1 MKKIPLR
8 RCIGCFE
15 SKPKNELY
23 RIVKTAEGEIL
34 LDKTGKKNGRGAY
47 ICSNKECLER
57 AIKGKKLENIK
68 GQISPITQVIEGC
81 KFNPRCNFVMDKCK
95 IEKPEL
101 KNCNNSYCACFLFD
115 Q

>member
-23 RIVKTAEGEIL
+23 RIVKTPEGEIL

-47 ICSNKECLER
+47 ICSNKDCLEK
-57 AIKGKKLENIK
+57 AIKAKRLEKEFETKISDEIYDELRNIM
-68 GQISPITQVIEGC
+68 G
-81 KFNPRCNFVMDKCK
+81 ND
-95 IEKPEL
+95 
-101 KNCNNSYCACFLFD
+101 
-115 Q
+115 

>member
-23 RIVKTAEGEIL
+23 RIVRTTEGEIL

-47 ICSNKECLER
+47 ICSSKECLER
-57 AIKGKKLENIK
+57 AIKGKKLEKEFETKISDEIYEELRNIM
-68 GQISPITQVIEGC
+68 G
-81 KFNPRCNFVMDKCK
+81 
-95 IEKPEL
+95 
-101 KNCNNSYCACFLFD
+101 NN
-115 Q
+115 